1 MYEYPSLLKENSK
14 WYYQHEDFFED
25 RELDYA
31 HAAVMSEQ
39 IFYMHQHRFY
49 EINVIAAG
57 KGRHY
62 IEKQSFDAPVGCVFP
77 LPPGIS
83 HGYYAPEKI
92 HAFHIMIHCA
102 FFEQYAKELKN
113 IPGYALLFEIEPY
126 IRSENPKSFF
136 LTLDEKKMK
145 IFEREF
151 FDLLDICN
159 SNVGG
164 KAVMK
169 NFKTL
174 YIIGL
179 LSNWISE
186 ENHLIERTGGKYY
199 LDMVKSMEY
208 IQIHFQEN
216 LNIRDLAEMLNMSRS
231 TYLSYFNQICRCSPF
246 RYQLECRL
254 KNAEKMLL
262 YSDSSIAEIAQECGF
277 YDSSHFIRFFE
288 REKGVSPSK
297 YKGML

>member
-1 MYEYPSLLKENSK
+1 MNQYPASLKDANK
-14 WYYQHEDFFED
+14 TDYQHEDFFED
-25 RELDYA
+25 KELDYV

-39 IFYMHQHRFY
+39 VFYMHQHRFY

-57 KGRHY
+57 EGKHY

-77 LPPGIS
+77 LPPGIR

-102 FFEQYAKELKN
+102 FFEQYARELKN
-113 IPGYALLFEIEPY
+113 IPGNALLFEIEPY
-126 IRSENPKSFF
+126 IRSENQNSFF
-136 LTLDEKKMK
+136 LTLNAEKMK

-164 KAVMK
+164 KSVMK
-169 NFKTL
+169 NFKAL

-186 ENHLIERTGGKYY
+186 ENHLAERTGGKYY
-199 LDMVKSMEY
+199 MDIVKSMEY
-208 IQIHFQEN
+208 IQMHFQEN
-216 LNIRDLAEMLNMSRS
+216 LNICDLAEMLNMSRS
-231 TYLSYFNQICRCSPF
+231 TYLSYFNRICKCTPA

-262 YSDSSIAEIAQECGF
+262 YSDASIAEIAQECGF

-288 REKGVSPSK
+288 REKGISPSK
-297 YKGML
+297 FR